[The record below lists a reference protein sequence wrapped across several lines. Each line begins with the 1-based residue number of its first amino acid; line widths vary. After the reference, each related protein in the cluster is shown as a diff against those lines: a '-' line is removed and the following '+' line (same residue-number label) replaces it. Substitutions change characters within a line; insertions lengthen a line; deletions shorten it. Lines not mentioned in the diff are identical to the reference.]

1 MERVVI
7 TGMGAVTPVG
17 LNVEE
22 FWEGIKAGKNGIG
35 TLSAFDTENFK
46 VKVAA
51 EVKDFDPTVYID
63 KKEAKRMGRF
73 SQFAVAAAQEAMAQS
88 GLKESGFD
96 PLRAGVIFGSGI
108 GGMEV
113 LEEGKQAMMEKGP
126 RRVSPFAIPMM
137 ISNMAAAHIS
147 MAHGLQGQSYCPVSA
162 CATSTHAIG
171 EAMRAIRHGYLDVC
185 VAGGSEAA
193 ITEVAVAGFMN
204 MHALTTEPDPEKA
217 CCPFDQSRS
226 GFVMG
231 EGAGALVLESLSH
244 ALARGAKI
252 YGEVAGY
259 GATSDAHH
267 ITAPDPTGN
276 IPARAMTLAIEDA
289 GLTPADVDYINAHG
303 TSTPVNDPCET
314 KAIKIAFG
322 DAASKV
328 KISSTKSMTG
338 HLLGAAGAVEAIACA
353 KAMETGIIPPTIHL
367 NNPDEECDL
376 DYVPNTAAELPEA
389 KVAISNSLG
398 FGGHNATILI
408 KKYEG

>member
-7 TGMGAVTPVG
+7 TGMGAITPIG

-22 FWEGIKAGKNGIG
+22 FWDGLKTGKNGISEL
-35 TLSAFDTENFK
+35 TAFDTTNFK

-51 EVKDFDPTVYID
+51 EVKDFDPTAYID

-73 SQFAVAAAQEAMAQS
+73 SQLAVAAAQEAMAQS

-113 LEEGKQAMMEKGP
+113 LEDGKEAMMNKGP

-162 CATSTHAIG
+162 CATSTHAVG

-185 VAGGSEAA
+185 VAGGAEAA

-204 MHALTTEPDPEKA
+204 MHALTSEADPEKA
-217 CCPFDQSRS
+217 CCPFDKSRS

-231 EGAGALVLESLSH
+231 EGAGAVVLESLSH
-244 ALARGAKI
+244 ALARGATI

-267 ITAPDPTGN
+267 ITAPDPTGM
-276 IPARAMTLAIEDA
+276 IPARAMTMAIEDA

-314 KAIKIAFG
+314 KAIKLAFG
-322 DAASKV
+322 DAAGKV

-353 KAMETGIIPPTIHL
+353 KAVATGIIPPTIHL
-367 NNPDEECDL
+367 NEPDEECDL
-376 DYVPNTAAELPEA
+376 DYTPNTAAEMPEA